1 MKNILTALVSIVAI
15 SVAAYFVFSGKS
27 SKKEEAPDDEPR
39 RPKLVQSRK
48 AARAGKGP
56 GSLNRRGVRVSRE
69 KLRNILR
76 QSFVPNPNGRKGL
89 VFAGRLGEIG
99 EPFDGIYRD
108 DDGKPFDQPDQKLMS
123 MMEQAFDEDDVEI
136 LAAVAEVAILSK
148 NKEVRENIVRSLGWH
163 GSRTLVEM
171 TPFLSDPDPEIAE
184 LAHDEWMNSLQDIE
198 DDGVKAGVIEMA
210 LRSLADKDMLEDVA
224 SELTGIDD
232 LKAIQTIANI
242 MDTGGAAVPFV
253 DEAYADITGEDHW
266 TTFEAAEAWLQ
277 ENYSDPDAPDDDG
290 AAGGASDIYED
301 EAYDATAGEAV
312 PAAGE
317 AVSPAAGEVAPAAS
331 PPAM

>member
-48 AARAGKGP
+48 AARAGKGS

-277 ENYSDPDAPDDDG
+277 ENYSDPDALDDDG

-317 AVSPAAGEVAPAAS
+317 AVSPAAGDVAPAAP